1 MAILS
6 DYTAG
11 TVTVSAGGTA
21 VTGVGTA
28 WLTAGFQEG
37 DIFIAADWY
46 SLVASVNSNTS
57 LTLYP
62 VGRRGGALSGAPY
75 RLRYMSDGSRSTA
88 QARELIN
95 LLGGSGNLQ
104 ALGGLASAPNTMPYF
119 TGAGTAAVTPLTA
132 FARSLLDDANAA
144 AFWTTIGATSGPAQ
158 AFRRGNILGTV
169 AESGGVPTGA
179 IVERGSNA
187 NGEYVRFADGTAMC
201 WSVVSTAYL
210 DANRLIYTWTF
221 PTSLPGVRV
230 VQATFP
236 SAPGDYVG
244 STLNANRSMKFGASL
259 ISPSASAIVIW
270 GPGTPA
276 FQSGDQINNISV
288 VAIGRWF

>member
-104 ALGGLASAPNTMPYF
+104 ALGGLTGTSGDVPFF
-119 TGAGTAAVTPLTA
+119 TGAGTMSTYP
-132 FARSLLDDANAA
+132 
-144 AFWTTIGATSGPAQ
+144 TTIFGRTIQGLQAANGDFIRSTGTGGAVAQ
-158 AFRRGNILGTV
+158 AIVGTV
-169 AESGGVPTGA
+169 SESSGIPTGA
-179 IVERGSNA
+179 IVERGSNTNGDYIRFVGGLQICMRFGAMVDMTISAQQTFSSPASFA
-187 NGEYVRFADGTAMC
+187 NNNAVALWGAVANFVSGDVTALRNAFIDHTGSATNNLRWRCDG
-201 WSVVSTAYL
+201 SGVSTA
-210 DANRLIYTWTF
+210 
-221 PTSLPGVRV
+221 LP
-230 VQATFP
+230 
-236 SAPGDYVG
+236 
-244 STLNANRSMKFGASL
+244 
-259 ISPSASAIVIW
+259 
-270 GPGTPA
+270 
-276 FQSGDQINNISV
+276 INIG
-288 VAIGRWF
+288 AIGFWH